1 MVNAVKKLGPV
12 LVPLVLACA
21 LLSGTFLPVYSDEVV
36 TKFNMARFFM
46 ESGQM
51 ISFFPQ
57 CTTTVGHGVA
67 WVFYP
72 AALFISSI
80 YAHLGPLGI
89 RLSGVLLALI
99 WFALLALWCRRQA
112 VEDGAWHFCFL
123 VACASVGVMPYLW
136 VLSRPEQ
143 FMLLP
148 ALIFCMWATI
158 GHAPGSLGRQILVA
172 SGLALLLSVFFYAH
186 PKSLFFA
193 PFFLVAAWYGSR
205 GFRPAIRLS
214 MMIYVLLLGWQ
225 VLRDAS
231 LLGGCQDAPAVQA
244 MLAANSLMPAML
256 LQDPTAFIAAMW
268 QNISLFPERMAV
280 HLTFTPTFQSGWL
293 APLQETP
300 ELLLWL
306 NPAVYYAVLVFV
318 VGSHLLA
325 LGLAMVS
332 LLRWRMSAAVWLA
345 GLLAAGDLL
354 NVALYNLQN
363 FYAGIQYVPLSMLI
377 SALLMSR
384 LANLWQWL
392 AVRVTAL
399 LAVMLTASL
408 SLLSLSMLFYLV
420 TPNLLRNADNPTA
433 SILGQPLSIPVLG
446 IQAHLDS
453 IRRLGEMC
461 HIPKQQAEHVVV
473 DHMTYFAYLND
484 RNPVHVLYVSEQGYG
499 GDLLDGKLLPFLK
512 ARKSPGLIT
521 RCEWVPAELR
531 KAQRQN
537 ELDYCCVDF
546 TDR

>member
-1 MVNAVKKLGPV
+1 MVNAVKKMGLS
-12 LVPLVLACA
+12 LVPLLLACA
-21 LLSGTFLPVYSDEVV
+21 LLSGIFLPVYSDEVV
-36 TKFNMARFFM
+36 TKFNVARFFM

-51 ISFFPQ
+51 ISFYPQ
-57 CTTTVGHGVA
+57 CTTTVGHSVA

-72 AALFISSI
+72 AALFISAI

-112 VEDGAWHFCFL
+112 VEGAWHFSFL
-123 VACASVGVMPYLW
+123 AACASFGVMPYLW

-148 ALIFCMWATI
+148 ALIFCMWATL
-158 GHAPGSLGRQILVA
+158 GRAPGSVGRQILVA

-205 GFRPAIRLS
+205 GFRPAIRFA
-214 MMIYVLLLGWQ
+214 MVIYVSLLGWQ
-225 VLRDAS
+225 ALRDAS
-231 LLGGCQDAPAVQA
+231 LLGSCQDAPAVQA
-244 MLAANSLMPAML
+244 MLLVNTLMPGML
-256 LQDPTAFIAAMW
+256 LQDPAAFIAAMW
-268 QNISLFPERMAV
+268 HNISLFPERMAV

-293 APLQETP
+293 APLQEAS
-300 ELLLWL
+300 ELLMWL
-306 NPAVYYAVLVFV
+306 NPAVYYAVVVFV

-325 LGLAMVS
+325 LGLAMAS
-332 LLRWRMSAAVWLA
+332 LLRWRMSVAVWLA
-345 GLLAAGDLL
+345 ALLAAGDLL

-377 SALLMSR
+377 SALLFNQ
-384 LANLWQWL
+384 LAHLRKWL
-392 AVRVTAL
+392 AVRVTARL
-399 LAVMLTASL
+399 VVMLSASL
-408 SLLSLSMLFYLV
+408 ALLSMCVLFYLV
-420 TPNLLRNADNPTA
+420 TPNLLRNAFNPTA
-433 SILGQPLSIPVLG
+433 SIAGQPLSIPVLG
-446 IQAHLDS
+446 AQAHLDS
-453 IRRLGEMC
+453 IRRLGESC
-461 HIPKQQAEHVVV
+461 HIPTQQAEHVVV

-521 RCEWVPAELR
+521 RCEWVPADLR
-531 KAQRQN
+531 NAQRQN
-537 ELDYCCVDF
+537 ELGYCCVDF
-546 TDR
+546 TGK